1 MQVESKESIE
11 DLKQLI
17 NTEESEQE
25 TDNDSGI
32 ELKKERKKYQRTKP
46 FVQTDKQKEVW
57 ERALMKR
64 KENNELK
71 KKMKEDE
78 KASRKKELE
87 DKMIK
92 KVNRL
97 KKKQEKENKLLEVS
111 DDESIEPEIIIKK
124 VKKPKKKIIVVEE
137 SDDEDNVKY
146 IKRNHPPQVEP
157 VKRKVAYF
165 V

>member
-1 MQVESKESIE
+1 MQVENKESIE

-17 NTEESEQE
+17 NTEDVDE
-25 TDNDSGI
+25 TDNESGI

-46 FVQTDKQKEVW
+46 FVQSDKQKEVW
-57 ERALMKR
+57 ERSLMKR

-78 KASRKKELE
+78 KLSRKKELE

-92 KVNRL
+92 KVNRI

-111 DDESIEPEIIIKK
+111 DDESVEPEIIVKK

-137 SDDEDNVKY
+137 SDDEDNIKY

-157 VKRKVAYF
+157 IKRKVAYF

>member
-11 DLKQLI
+11 DLKQLV
-17 NTEESEQE
+17 NTEELEEE
-25 TDNDSGI
+25 TDNESGI

-46 FVQTDKQKEVW
+46 FVQTEKQKEVW

-78 KASRKKELE
+78 KISRKKELE

-97 KKKQEKENKLLEVS
+97 KKKQDKEDKLLEVS
-111 DDESIEPEIIIKK
+111 DDESVEPEIIVKK

-157 VKRKVAYF
+157 IKRKVAYF

>member
-1 MQVESKESIE
+1 MQVENKESIE
-11 DLKQLI
+11 DLKHLV
-17 NTEESEQE
+17 NTEELEE
-25 TDNDSGI
+25 TDNESGI

-46 FVQTDKQKEVW
+46 FVQTEKQKEVW

-78 KASRKKELE
+78 KISRKKELE

-97 KKKQEKENKLLEVS
+97 KKKQDKEDKLLEVS
-111 DDESIEPEIIIKK
+111 DDESVEPEIIVKK

-137 SDDEDNVKY
+137 SDEEDNVKY

-157 VKRKVAYF
+157 IKRKVAYF

>member
-1 MQVESKESIE
+1 MQVENKESIE
-11 DLKQLI
+11 DLKQLV
-17 NTEESEQE
+17 NTEELEEE
-25 TDNDSGI
+25 TDNESGI

-46 FVQTDKQKEVW
+46 FVQTEKQKEVW

-78 KASRKKELE
+78 KISRKKELE

-97 KKKQEKENKLLEVS
+97 KKKQDKEDKLLEVS
-111 DDESIEPEIIIKK
+111 DDESIEPEIIVKK

-157 VKRKVAYF
+157 IKRKVAYF

>member
-11 DLKQLI
+11 DLKQLV
-17 NTEESEQE
+17 NTEELEEE
-25 TDNDSGI
+25 TDNESGI

-46 FVQTDKQKEVW
+46 FVQTEKQKEVW

-78 KASRKKELE
+78 KISRKKELE

-97 KKKQEKENKLLEVS
+97 KKKQERENKLLEVS
-111 DDESIEPEIIIKK
+111 DDESVEPEIIVKK

-157 VKRKVAYF
+157 IKRKVAYF